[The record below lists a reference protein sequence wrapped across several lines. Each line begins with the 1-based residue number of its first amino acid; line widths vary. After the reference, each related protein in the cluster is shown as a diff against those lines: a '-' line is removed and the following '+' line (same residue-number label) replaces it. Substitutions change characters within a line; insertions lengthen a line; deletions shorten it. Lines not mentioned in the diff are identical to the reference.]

1 MITCEPAATQEKKKS
16 NKTEIFSYRYCHQ
29 GWSQWWSRSICC
41 TDGGQ
46 TRSDVFSKHM
56 TPCAAVNPCTTLA
69 DVSGHTQRSPYGN
82 NIYVYTHTH
91 TRWKQ
96 QYFYYTIMRKI
107 NLTTRII
114 QIISLER
121 AVPRYGCRVRW
132 PIFSDVL
139 EEEILSSILPKNVSN
154 EIFHISWP
162 VWNCTRP

>member
-1 MITCEPAATQEKKKS
+1 MNRRLHKKKKKS

-91 TRWKQ
+91 TMKT
-96 QYFYYTIMRKI
+96 TIFLLYNNEKNKFNDEDYSDNILGTCCTALWVSRSVANI
-107 NLTTRII
+107 QWRFGGGDII
-114 QIISLER
+114 FNFAEK
-121 AVPRYGCRVRW
+121 C
-132 PIFSDVL
+132 
-139 EEEILSSILPKNVSN
+139 
-154 EIFHISWP
+154 
-162 VWNCTRP
+162 